1 MCSVTVGIEKIS
13 INGWCSQR
21 GHSASE
27 DVQVQEA
34 EAEEG
39 VVCEQESNTD
49 VFAVLYLG
57 NSFYVG
63 GRGTAQLTLQEFGER
78 SKQVK

>member
-1 MCSVTVGIEKIS
+1 MCSVSVGVEKIN

-39 VVCEQESNTD
+39 VVCERERNAD
-49 VFAVLYLG
+49 VFAVLYLE

-63 GRGTAQLTLQEFGER
+63 GRGTTQLTFLEIGEG

>member
-1 MCSVTVGIEKIS
+1 MLCVLLLYVGVEKIN
-13 INGWCSQR
+13 INGWCSQ
-21 GHSASE
+21 GGYSASE

-39 VVCEQESNTD
+39 VVCEQESNKD
-49 VFAVLYLG
+49 VFAVLYLE

-63 GRGTAQLTLQEFGER
+63 VRGTAQLTF
-78 SKQVK
+78 